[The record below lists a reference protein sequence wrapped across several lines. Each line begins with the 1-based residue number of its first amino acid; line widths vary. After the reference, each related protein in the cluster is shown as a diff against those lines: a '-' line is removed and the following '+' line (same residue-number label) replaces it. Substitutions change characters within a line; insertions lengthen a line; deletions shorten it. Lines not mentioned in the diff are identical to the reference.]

1 MNTVKQLKVEEESW
15 LFPTW
20 DLEIKHP
27 IKLRGIQ
34 IINTGL
40 DKYEYEAIVF
50 DPIPKCSE
58 YLLKI
63 NFFENKPKIE
73 NQPKLEMSYMEF
85 KNNINFMKPSTK
97 ADCIFIELDDFE
109 IISDTCIRFRL
120 SRIWD
125 PELYDFELL

>member
-20 DLEIKHP
+20 DLEIKYP

-40 DKYEYEAIVF
+40 DKYEYEAIIF

-63 NFFENKPKIE
+63 NFFEN
-73 NQPKLEMSYMEF
+73 QPKSTMSYTEF
-85 KNNINFMKPSTK
+85 KNNINFMKPSSR
-97 ADCIFIELDDFE
+97 ADCIFVELDDFE
-109 IISDTCIRFRL
+109 IVSDTCIRFTL
-120 SRIWD
+120 SKQYS
-125 PELYDFELL
+125 ETFDFILNWN

>member
-50 DPIPKCSE
+50 DQIPKCSE

-63 NFFENKPKIE
+63 NKKI
-73 NQPKLEMSYMEF
+73 NQNLKWVTW
-85 KNNINFMKPSTK
+85 NFMKPSTK

-109 IISDTCIRFRL
+109 IVSDTCIRFHL

>member
-15 LFPTW
+15 SFPTW
-20 DLEIKHP
+20 DLAIRHP

-40 DKYEYEAIVF
+40 DKYEYEAIIF

-63 NFFENKPKIE
+63 NFFEN
-73 NQPKLEMSYMEF
+73 QPKSTMSYMEF

-97 ADCIFIELDDFE
+97 ADCIFVELDDFE
-109 IISDTCIRFRL
+109 IVSDTCIRFRL
-120 SRIWD
+120 SRLWD

>member
-15 LFPTW
+15 SFPTW
-20 DLEIKHP
+20 DLTIKHP
-27 IKLRGIQ
+27 IKLRGVQ

-40 DKYEYEAIVF
+40 DKYEYEAIIF

-58 YLLKI
+58 YLLRI
-63 NFFENKPKIE
+63 NFFEN
-73 NQPKLEMSYMEF
+73 QPKPTMSYMEF
-85 KNNINFMKPSTK
+85 KNNVTFMKPSSR

-109 IISDTCIRFRL
+109 IVSDTCIRFRL
-120 SRIWD
+120 SRLWD